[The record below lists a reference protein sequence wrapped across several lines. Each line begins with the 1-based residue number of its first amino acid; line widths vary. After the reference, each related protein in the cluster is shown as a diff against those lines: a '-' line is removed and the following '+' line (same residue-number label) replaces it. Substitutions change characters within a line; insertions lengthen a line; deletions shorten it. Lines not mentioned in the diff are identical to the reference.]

1 MYDYCIDDPVTM
13 NDPAGLIAPLLVMG
27 GILGAKALGVG
38 LGWAGTYL
46 AGLGADAAQ
55 KRTGRKGPSAAD
67 AALEVAP
74 KTAGIA
80 TVSSLPV
87 VATGLALG
95 APGAIGAIE
104 RGGQILSASR
114 YGPALIKAGE
124 IAEGVLNP
132 NPSLAGPTA
141 STIGSAVKRGY
152 DELKNGKSFFN
163 DLIGKIKTLRKDKEE
178 MQPDP
183 HTKQRRRWR

>member
-1 MYDYCIDDPVTM
+1 M

-38 LGWAGTYL
+38 LGLGGTYL
-46 AGLGADAAQ
+46 MSKIRDNAN
-55 KRTGRKGPSAAD
+55 KRAGRKGPSAA
-67 AALEVAP
+67 AAVEEVAP

-87 VATGLALG
+87 LATGLALG

-104 RGGQILSASR
+104 RGGQMLSASR

-132 NPSLAGPTA
+132 NPSLTGPIA
-141 STIGSAVKRGY
+141 SKVGGIARGAY
-152 DELKNGKSFFN
+152 EELKKIVKAVRGK
-163 DLIGKIKTLRKDKEE
+163 GKPPNYKYGR
-178 MQPDP
+178 
-183 HTKQRRRWR
+183 